1 MNEVDMRKLFS
12 KERALYLVDNPTKVG
27 FSWWFFFAGIATG
40 YWVHKHFGDS
50 RFIIMVV
57 EKYGLM
63 VASLFFFF
71 LRRLVEKN
79 VKSGRI
85 RKDSTLIYCIL
96 PGGYVFTF
104 LGALWFTHMFFGF
117 SVL

>member
-1 MNEVDMRKLFS
+1 MLRLFS

-40 YWVHKHFGDS
+40 YWVHMHFGDS

-57 EKYGLM
+57 EKFGLM
-63 VASLFFFF
+63 VVALFFF
-71 LRRLVEKN
+71 LIRRLIEKR
-79 VKSGRI
+79 VKSGGIGRNS
-85 RKDSTLIYCIL
+85 RLIFLVL

-104 LGALWFTHMFFGF
+104 LGALWVTHMVFGF

>member
-1 MNEVDMRKLFS
+1 MPKLFS
-12 KERALYLVDNPTKVG
+12 KEKALYLVDNPTKVG

-40 YWVHKHFGDS
+40 YWIHKDFGDT

-57 EKYGLM
+57 EKYGLLT
-63 VASLFFFF
+63 AALLFFL
-71 LRRLVEKN
+71 LRRLIEKR
-79 VKSGRI
+79 VKSGGISR
-85 RKDSTLIYCIL
+85 DSRLIYCVL

-104 LGALWFTHMFFGF
+104 LGALWSAHMFFGF